1 MEEVKETWMPRLA
14 CGVTEVVV
22 LVPGVVTEVTD
33 VLPPGGVEEEKE
45 TLVPG
50 GVTVVK
56 LYSVGS
62 LHLTNLKT
70 NSPTV
75 VLVVDRDV
83 QVELVI
89 SEQPF
94 SSTLPVPEE
103 INERIRTLDNPL
115 PKPQPIQLFIC
126 KELNSVQRP
135 LNSWKPSVRKTSRV
149 ENATQKQYEN
159 YGGQSPGLSSP
170 NPQSH

>member
-14 CGVTEVVV
+14 CGVTEVVDV
-22 LVPGVVTEVTD
+22 LMPGVVTEVTD

-56 LYSVGS
+56 LDLVGS
-62 LHLTNLKT
+62 LHSTNSKT

-75 VLVVDRDV
+75 VLGVDRNV

-94 SSTLPVPEE
+94 SSTLPVPFESSAMMW
-103 INERIRTLDNPL
+103 TH
-115 PKPQPIQLFIC
+115 C
-126 KELNSVQRP
+126 S
-135 LNSWKPSVRKTSRV
+135 PS
-149 ENATQKQYEN
+149 
-159 YGGQSPGLSSP
+159 
-170 NPQSH
+170 